1 MKTKQFY
8 IGFSLFLLLCSFLC
22 NAQEESIPEPPS
34 KQNTYFYSIQS
45 YERQPKPPKYMRDG
59 IDVSTSIPQ
68 SRWRAKDSLF
78 YAYEQVHL
86 ESFEF
91 ALSIFSKLNT
101 DTLHEPHAQQLYR
114 TTLQQTKRFEELYDF
129 NKKTLPEDTNSVW
142 SVKKAALRLCQV
154 YIAHANK
161 SWKAEEDTI
170 FNILYHPETIS
181 ESPNYRKK
189 MKALAAVAKHID
201 SALRLFVFLKDDR
214 DRILSEAFEEFGDFQ
229 HNSFYV
235 SNAYLCYAIARH
247 YYRNDRELTN
257 KYNRAI
263 DEISKKNYLLPSF
276 RNLFGKVINNR
287 HELEE
292 ELTAAEKTDT
302 LDPKKTFLPP
312 EREKK
317 KDYLPWLDYQLIILS
332 FIFVLLILVLFVLKT
347 DHRK

>member
-1 MKTKQFY
+1 MKTNQFY
-8 IGFSLFLLLCSFLC
+8 IGFTLFLVLSSFLC
-22 NAQEESIPEPPS
+22 SAQEESIPEPPS
-34 KQNTYFYSIQS
+34 KQNTYFYSIKSYNRQS
-45 YERQPKPPKYMRDG
+45 EPPKYMRNG

-68 SRWRAKDSLF
+68 SRWRAEDSLF

-86 ESFEF
+86 ESFEY

-101 DTLHEPHAQQLYR
+101 DTLQEPHAQQLYR

-129 NKKTLPEDTNSVW
+129 NKKTLPEDTNSVL

-161 SWKAEEDTI
+161 NWKPEEDTI
-170 FNILYHPETIS
+170 FHMLYRPEAIS

-189 MKALAAVAKHID
+189 MKALAAVAKNID

-229 HNSFYV
+229 HNTFYV

-247 YYRNDRELTN
+247 YYRNDKELTN
-257 KYNRAI
+257 KYNRTI
-263 DEISKKNYLLPSF
+263 DEISEKNYLLPSF
-276 RNLFGKVINNR
+276 RTLFGKVINNR
-287 HELEE
+287 HKLEE

-317 KDYLPWLDYQLIILS
+317 KDYLPWLDYQLIILGL
-332 FIFVLLILVLFVLKT
+332 IFVLLILVLFVLKT